1 MKKRLIEIKNRLVAR
16 ARRQPKRA
24 AAAGVLLLLLLFVVG
39 RSFTH
44 SPMAQNNYYTVK
56 RRDFLISIV
65 EGGTL
70 KAVQEVTV
78 RNELEGTSRIL
89 SIVPEGTSVKSGDL
103 LFELDSSDLR
113 DRLSAQEVTY
123 QNIQFAFLQATETL
137 AIQKSLAE
145 SNIKEAELKLE
156 FAGSDLDAL
165 RRMLSRART
174 LVEMQPGSWEVVTG
188 TQTEP
193 VRRDILATV
202 HRAAFLELLDTWDR
216 LVTRAQETGR
226 SIVCLGD

>member
-1 MKKRLIEIKNRLVAR
+1 MLDIRIRCDDGTPHSDGEPWLSFDDGYYWFLYPSIES
-16 ARRQPKRA
+16 
-24 AAAGVLLLLLLFVVG
+24 LLLETG
-39 RSFTH
+39 RSIDL
-44 SPMAQNNYYTVK
+44 Y
-56 RRDFLISIV
+56 
-65 EGGTL
+65 
-70 KAVQEVTV
+70 
-78 RNELEGTSRIL
+78 
-89 SIVPEGTSVKSGDL
+89 GD
-103 LFELDSSDLR
+103 
-113 DRLSAQEVTY
+113 A
-123 QNIQFAFLQATETL
+123 
-137 AIQKSLAE
+137 
-145 SNIKEAELKLE
+145 E